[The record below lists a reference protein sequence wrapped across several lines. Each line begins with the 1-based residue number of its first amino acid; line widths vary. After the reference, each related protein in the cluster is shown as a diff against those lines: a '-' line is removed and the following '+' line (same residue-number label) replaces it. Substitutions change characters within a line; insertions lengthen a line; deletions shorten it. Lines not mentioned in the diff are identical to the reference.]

1 MQKRNWKS
9 KSWRSA
15 AQLLLGSL
23 CLALA
28 TLVCFRL
35 GLNLA
40 TAAFAYL
47 IVIVLISLMGSTFA
61 SAILSIIAVGGLNY
75 FFATPIF
82 DFRVDYPQDSVLV
95 IAFLLTSLIVTG
107 LIGKARAQT
116 EAAFRAEAVLREQAS
131 LLNLTH
137 DSIFVRDMNNLIT
150 YWNHGAEEFYGW
162 SERSLPTSCCRRSSR
177 RRLIKLKLSC

>member
-23 CLALA
+23 GLALA

-75 FFATPIF
+75 FFATHSYDGQTFEPIPIGQTQNVF
-82 DFRVDYPQDSVLV
+82 RPYKSPLWVIGRHNGPFRVHVRFAPDSAIHQCRKVSV
-95 IAFLLTSLIVTG
+95 
-107 LIGKARAQT
+107 
-116 EAAFRAEAVLREQAS
+116 EASGNQSVGIE
-131 LLNLTH
+131 H
-137 DSIFVRDMNNLIT
+137 SI
-150 YWNHGAEEFYGW
+150 
-162 SERSLPTSCCRRSSR
+162 
-177 RRLIKLKLSC
+177 